1 MNAIPEI
8 ETSGRTP
15 RLIGVIVVV
24 LTFGVFGLWAG
35 FAPLQSAALAPG
47 VVSVKGS
54 RKNIEHLEGGIVDEI
69 LVKDGD
75 LVTEGQVLVRLDDTQ
90 ASAQLEIA
98 QAQLYLALARQSRL
112 AAEQEGLDTLA
123 PLSRDIAADDKR
135 MAAAIASQQQ
145 LFQARRDARLG
156 ELSVLEQRIEQ
167 LASQARGLEK
177 VSAAKTELGDSY
189 VEEIEDLRGLL
200 EEGYVDKQRLRELE
214 RRLAD
219 VRAESAELDSQAA
232 SLEIQMGETRLQ
244 KLQLDK
250 DFQTAVVDEL
260 TAVKAELNDLDERV
274 RALRDQVR
282 RTSVTSPI
290 SGEVVGLTVTTVGEV
305 VSPGESLLQVVP
317 DQADLIVEAQ
327 VNPIDI
333 DRVSNGQSADIR
345 FTSFKSQTTPVVEGR
360 LFSLSAD
367 AMNDGNSAYSYYLAR
382 VEIPQEERDKLDGA
396 QLVPGMP
403 VEVLIN
409 TGSRTLLQYL
419 TQPVRNAFARSLI
432 ED

>member
-1 MNAIPEI
+1 MNTPPQI

-15 RLIGVIVVV
+15 RLVGTVVV
-24 LTFGVFGLWAG
+24 ILTFGVFGVWAG

-54 RKNIEHLEGGIVDEI
+54 RKNIEHLEGGIVEDI

-75 LVTEGQVLVRLDDTQ
+75 VVEAGQVLVRLDDTQ

-98 QAQLYLALARQSRL
+98 QGQLYLALARQARL
-112 AAEQEGLDTLA
+112 LAEQAGQEALGPIERERPGGD
-123 PLSRDIAADDKR
+123 SRMD
-135 MAAAIASQQQ
+135 AAITTQEQ
-145 LFQARRDARLG
+145 LFRARRDARLG

-167 LASQARGLEK
+167 LAAQARGLGE

-189 VEEIEDLRGLL
+189 LEEIEDLQGLL
-200 EEGYVDKQRLRELE
+200 KEGYVDKQRLRELE
-214 RRLAD
+214 RSLAD
-219 VRAESAELDSQAA
+219 VRAESAELATQAA
-232 SLEIQMGETRLQ
+232 SLEIQIGETRLQ

-260 TAVKAELNDLDERV
+260 TAVKAEINDLDERV
-274 RALRDQVR
+274 RALKDQVR
-282 RTSVTSPI
+282 RTAVVSPMT
-290 SGEVVGLTVTTVGEV
+290 GEVVGLAVTTIGEV
-305 VSPGESLLQVVP
+305 VAPGESLLQVVP
-317 DQADLIVEAQ
+317 NEADLIVEAQ

-333 DRVSNGQSADIR
+333 DRVSNGQSANIR

-367 AMNDGNSAYSYYLAR
+367 AMSDANSSYSYYLAR
-382 VEIPQEERDKLDGA
+382 VEIPEAERAKLEGA
-396 QLVPGMP
+396 EMVPGMP

-409 TGSRTLLQYL
+409 TGSRTLFQYL

>member
-1 MNAIPEI
+1 MNSLPQID
-8 ETSGRTP
+8 TSGRTP
-15 RLIGVIVVV
+15 RRVGIVVV
-24 LTFGVFGLWAG
+24 LLTFGVFGAWAAL
-35 FAPLQSAALAPG
+35 APLQSAALAPG

-54 RKNIEHLEGGIVDEI
+54 RKNIEHLEGGIVEEI
-69 LVKDGD
+69 RVKDGD
-75 LVTEGQVLVRLDDTQ
+75 IVEAGQVLIRLDDTQ

-98 QAQLYLALARQSRL
+98 QGQLFLALARQARL
-112 AAEQEGLDTLA
+112 TAEQAGAEQV
-123 PLSRDIAADDKR
+123 AAIERELPGSDR
-135 MAAAIASQQQ
+135 RLAAAIASQEQ

-189 VEEIEDLRGLL
+189 VEEIEDLEGLL
-200 EEGYVDKQRLRELE
+200 KEGYVDKQRLRELE

-232 SLEIQMGETRLQ
+232 SLEIQIGETRLQ

-260 TAVKAELNDLDERV
+260 TAVKAEINDLDERV
-274 RALRDQVR
+274 RALKDQVR
-282 RTSVTSPI
+282 RTAVVSPM
-290 SGEVVGLTVTTVGEV
+290 SGEVVGLTVTTIGEV

-317 DQADLIVEAQ
+317 NEADLIVEAQ

-333 DRVSNGQSADIR
+333 DRVSNGQSANIR
-345 FTSFKSQTTPVVEGR
+345 FTSFKSQTTPVVEGK

-367 AMNDGNSAYSYYLAR
+367 AMSDANSAYSYYLAR
-382 VEIPQEERDKLDGA
+382 VEIPTDELAKLDGA
-396 QLVPGMP
+396 EMVPGMP

-409 TGSRTLLQYL
+409 TGSRTLFQYL

>member
-1 MNAIPEI
+1 MNDLPQI

-15 RLIGVIVVV
+15 RLIGIVVVV
-24 LTFGVFGLWAG
+24 LTFGVFGVWAG

-54 RKNIEHLEGGIVDEI
+54 RKNIEHLEGGIVKDI

-75 LVTEGQVLVRLDDTQ
+75 VVQAGQVLVRLDDTQ

-98 QAQLYLALARQSRL
+98 QGQLYLALARQARLLAEQAGEEALSPIERPVPENDSRL
-112 AAEQEGLDTLA
+112 E
-123 PLSRDIAADDKR
+123 
-135 MAAAIASQQQ
+135 AAITAQLQ
-145 LFQARRDARLG
+145 LFQARREARLG

-167 LASQARGLEK
+167 LAAQARGLEE

-200 EEGYVDKQRLRELE
+200 KEGYVDKQRLRELE
-214 RRLAD
+214 RSLAD
-219 VRAESAELDSQAA
+219 VRAESAELATQAA
-232 SLEIQMGETRLQ
+232 SLEIQIGETRLQ

-260 TAVKAELNDLDERV
+260 TAVKAEINDLDERV
-274 RALRDQVR
+274 RALKDQVR
-282 RTSVTSPI
+282 RTAVISPMT
-290 SGEVVGLTVTTVGEV
+290 GEVVGLAVTTIGEV
-305 VSPGESLLQVVP
+305 VAPGESLLQVVP
-317 DQADLIVEAQ
+317 KEADLIVEAQ

-333 DRVSNGQSADIR
+333 DRVSNGQSANIR

-367 AMNDGNSAYSYYLAR
+367 AMSDANSSYSYYLAR
-382 VEIPQEERDKLDGA
+382 VEIPEAERAKLEGA
-396 QLVPGMP
+396 EMVPGMP

-409 TGSRTLLQYL
+409 TGSRTLFQYL

>member
-1 MNAIPEI
+1 MNSLPQID
-8 ETSGRTP
+8 TSGRTP
-15 RLIGVIVVV
+15 RRVGIVVV
-24 LTFGVFGLWAG
+24 LLTFGVFGIWAAL
-35 FAPLQSAALAPG
+35 APLQSAALAPG

-54 RKNIEHLEGGIVDEI
+54 RKNIEHLEGGIVEEI
-69 LVKDGD
+69 RVKDGD
-75 LVTEGQVLVRLDDTQ
+75 IVEAGQVVIRLDDTQ

-98 QAQLYLALARQSRL
+98 QGQLFLALARQARL
-112 AAEQEGLDTLA
+112 AAEQAGAEQVASIERELPGNDRRL
-123 PLSRDIAADDKR
+123 
-135 MAAAIASQQQ
+135 AAAIASQEQ

-189 VEEIEDLRGLL
+189 VEEIEDLEGLL
-200 EEGYVDKQRLRELE
+200 KEGYVDKQRLRELE

-232 SLEIQMGETRLQ
+232 SLEIQIGETRLQ

-260 TAVKAELNDLDERV
+260 TAVNAEINDLDERV
-274 RALRDQVR
+274 RALKDQVR
-282 RTSVTSPI
+282 RTAVVSPM
-290 SGEVVGLTVTTVGEV
+290 SGEVVGLTVTTIGEV
-305 VSPGESLLQVVP
+305 VSPGKSLLQVVP
-317 DQADLIVEAQ
+317 NEADLIVEAQ

-333 DRVSNGQSADIR
+333 DRVSNGQSANIR
-345 FTSFKSQTTPVVEGR
+345 FTSFKSQTTPVVEGK

-367 AMNDGNSAYSYYLAR
+367 AMSDANSSYSYYLAR
-382 VEIPQEERDKLDGA
+382 VEIPTNELAKLDGA
-396 QLVPGMP
+396 EMVPGMP

-409 TGSRTLLQYL
+409 TGSRTLFQYL
-419 TQPVRNAFARSLI
+419 TQPVRSAFARSLI